1 MHTLVPEDTS
11 SLIVAEST
19 MKLSLQ
25 PVESSEAP
33 DSSTRAGVHT
43 KWKMEATALE
53 PSLNFSI
60 NKLVSSDMHGSTD
73 EIVTRLESF
82 AKKYEQ
88 MADDIKAASQLVDKS
103 SQFAKVQIE
112 SAIFTQYRRKLQTI
126 QQSMTNIDMRLIGIQ
141 ERLNSVRQQMPAK
154 KHSLVETGPFYYQC
168 VYPGGVRYRDYP
180 SSSAKVVSDDAVVTM
195 NQVVEIAERVFIASE
210 HSVYLH
216 SHGVGWLFENKKDI
230 ICFLRVPAPP
240 VSS

>member
-1 MHTLVPEDTS
+1 MNLVPEDVNP
-11 SLIVAEST
+11 IEEAENA

-25 PVESSEAP
+25 VVDSAGNTADTTPGVES
-33 DSSTRAGVHT
+33 
-43 KWKMEATALE
+43 KATASLE
-53 PSLNFSI
+53 PCFDFSI
-60 NKLVSSDMHGSTD
+60 NKLVSSNSLSNTD
-73 EIVTRLESF
+73 EIVSRLESF

-88 MADDIKAASQLVDKS
+88 MASDIQAASQLVDKS

-112 SAIFTQYRRKLQTI
+112 SAVFTQYRRKLHAV
-126 QQSMTNIDMRLIGIQ
+126 QQSMTSIDNRLIGIQ
-141 ERLNSVRQQMPAK
+141 ERLNGVRQQLPAK
-154 KHSLVETGPFYYQC
+154 KHSLVETGPFYYKC

-180 SSSAKVVSDDAVVTM
+180 SSSAKVVSADAVVTL

-230 ICFLRVPAPP
+230 ICFLRVAAPP
-240 VSS
+240 LST